1 MAVAMDKLYIITDK
15 KYGEGFIHYYFNE
28 KLWISAGKNVRVHF
42 NSSNNIALI
51 GIAWSVLD
59 GETPY
64 EQIDSIAIDCD
75 KDVVIDKISFWCGKF
90 TLLIG
95 NTIYTDAFCMQG
107 CFYSQYAVSN
117 HFGLLSRYLDLQIKY
132 PKNVY
137 GAMCIDFFPGPD
149 TTAMEIKRLMS
160 SQIFT
165 FGKGVEQRR
174 LLTDH
179 ENEDSNIDIEKRFIH
194 AFTNSLK
201 NMRKAL
207 EGEFYVALTGG
218 HDSRTLLAGLDYCDI
233 ECKCFTM
240 ENSTISC
247 ADRNIPMQL
256 AQKLGMDYIFIK
268 QDRNRFNRKKHK
280 EFMEF
285 NSGYVVDQ
293 DINYY
298 SYGQYDK
305 LLEFND
311 DKKMVVLRSGLWEA
325 VVAWYLYGNKLSDDL
340 ELRYSDILA
349 RGGVLRK
356 DIDKCVSLKKYFDYV
371 DKNPEKGITA
381 VDRFLWEQREGAWLS
396 DIEGS
401 YNIYDKIESI
411 QPLNSAYLIW
421 LLLQFDFDDRIVKKH
436 QEKLI
441 KYLSSDLSEIPYDV
455 HKGEKAVVRKL
466 RNGVEKYIKLF
477 CKCGLTYANYFIM
490 DKVVRCFQDY
500 SHR

>member
-1 MAVAMDKLYIITDK
+1 MDKLYIITDK

-28 KLWISAGKNVRVHF
+28 KLWINAGKNVRVHF

-117 HFGLLSRYLDLQIKY
+117 HFGLLSRYLDLQIIY

-247 ADRNIPMQL
+247 ADRNIPTQL

-349 RGGVLRK
+349 RGGY
-356 DIDKCVSLKKYFDYV
+356 CV
-371 DKNPEKGITA
+371 
-381 VDRFLWEQREGAWLS
+381 
-396 DIEGS
+396 
-401 YNIYDKIESI
+401 KI
-411 QPLNSAYLIW
+411 
-421 LLLQFDFDDRIVKKH
+421 
-436 QEKLI
+436 
-441 KYLSSDLSEIPYDV
+441 
-455 HKGEKAVVRKL
+455 
-466 RNGVEKYIKLF
+466 
-477 CKCGLTYANYFIM
+477 
-490 DKVVRCFQDY
+490 
-500 SHR
+500 